1 MTGSPHVQQGCE
13 SGVQSELCDF
23 RQIAYPLSPSDN
35 EGVPHLQGCGEE
47 ILVNCGVTGMSSSNG
62 TWRRSC
68 PAVWSWGS
76 NLILG
81 RTGKGWISD
90 SLNTRSNSLPW
101 GRGEGGTGCPAA
113 KGAEGAEH

>member
-1 MTGSPHVQQGCE
+1 MTGLPHVQQGCE

-90 SLNTRSNSLPW
+90 SAQYEEQFSSPGA
-101 GRGEGGTGCPAA
+101 GRGGDRVPSGQGS
-113 KGAEGAEH
+113 